1 MKDIIIKRINSK
13 EARLVIGGS
22 NNICVIYNIQI
33 DNNLECRVSDVLNEE
48 WIGETLINFAVHNYV
63 YEGEHKSEFDALEG
77 IRWQVSTF

>member
-13 EARLVIGGS
+13 EARLVIDGS

-48 WIGETLINFAVHNYV
+48 WVGETLIDFAVYNYV
-63 YEGEHKSEFDALEG
+63 YKVEHKSEFDALE
-77 IRWQVSTF
+77 RLLD